1 MFIKLGKNNNF
12 IPMSNVKV
20 FTPENPQD
28 LYGQGCYVILNSG
41 ERFHIQDKNI
51 FEVMDSVEHK
61 STDYTSVVSS
71 FEEQVSKLQEVF
83 SSTINSLAHTSNN
96 IEMLH
101 KDIESKIEN
110 NMSKVKQRVNDCVK
124 DVNEATTK
132 YNTCLDG
139 IATLGKDLT
148 STSDVIRGITINYQD
163 TITKVDE
170 ALNLELQAMKEL

>member
-28 LYGQGCYVILNSG
+28 LYEQGCYVVLNSG

-51 FEVMDSVEHK
+51 FEVMDSVDHK
-61 STDYTSVVSS
+61 STDYTSVVTS
-71 FEEQVSKLQEVF
+71 FEGQVGKLQEIF
-83 SSTINSLAHTSNN
+83 SSTINSVEDTANN
-96 IEMLH
+96 VKTLH
-101 KDIESKIEN
+101 DSINLEIEN
-110 NMSKVKQRVNDCVK
+110 NMGKVKQRVNDCVR
-124 DVNEATTK
+124 DVDAATTK
-132 YNTCLDG
+132 YNECLNG

-148 STSDVIRGITINYQD
+148 STSDVIQGITTNYQD
-163 TITKVDE
+163 TIANVDA